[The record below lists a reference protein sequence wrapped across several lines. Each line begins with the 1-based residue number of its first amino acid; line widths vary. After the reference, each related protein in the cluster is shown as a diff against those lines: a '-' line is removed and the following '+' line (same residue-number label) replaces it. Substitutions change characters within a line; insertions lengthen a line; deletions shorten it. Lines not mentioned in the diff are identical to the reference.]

1 MCVKRNDNLDLLNFD
16 DPLPLAMVASR
27 DPEPPMAMAAAARL
41 SPRAR
46 RTELV
51 TEVFD
56 LLGEITKHSEVR
68 HCVELVS
75 ANAFSPQ
82 AIAEVRRRTSRVIVH
97 TRQQYTAALRQNMKD
112 LMDGAVAP
120 RQFVKEFFRLTEAGN
135 LRNDIRKKLVLSLL
149 LSDTIRPSIKFLFLE
164 NFDRFPNPVRMSIIT
179 SVLRAKPTHH
189 VELIKEELKWIVAQ
203 ERPYA
208 QPH

>member
-1 MCVKRNDNLDLLNFD
+1 
-16 DPLPLAMVASR
+16 
-27 DPEPPMAMAAAARL
+27 
-41 SPRAR
+41 
-46 RTELV
+46 
-51 TEVFD
+51 
-56 LLGEITKHSEVR
+56 
-68 HCVELVS
+68 
-75 ANAFSPQ
+75 
-82 AIAEVRRRTSRVIVH
+82 
-97 TRQQYTAALRQNMKD
+97 MKD

-164 NFDRFPNPVRMSIIT
+164 NFDRFPNPVRMSLIT
-179 SVLRAKPTHH
+179 SVLRAEPSHH
-189 VELIKEELKWIVAQ
+189 TELIKEELKWIVAQ